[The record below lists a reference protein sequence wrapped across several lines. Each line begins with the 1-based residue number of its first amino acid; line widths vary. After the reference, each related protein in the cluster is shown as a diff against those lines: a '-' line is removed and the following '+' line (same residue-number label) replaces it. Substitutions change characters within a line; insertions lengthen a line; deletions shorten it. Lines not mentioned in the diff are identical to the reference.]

1 MLPLVVVP
9 QLPRS
14 SLEEEVR
21 TLSASAL
28 RHNVSVI
35 AAVFCLLKS
44 LRGIWYVDSEKRF
57 QNVLEACGVFK
68 SRETWC
74 KRRRQSDCWI
84 DKLSSDS
91 AKGPEWK

>member
-21 TLSASAL
+21 TL
-28 RHNVSVI
+28 R
-35 AAVFCLLKS
+35 
-44 LRGIWYVDSEKRF
+44 YVDSEKRF

-84 DKLSSDS
+84 DS